1 MRMNSS
7 HETKL
12 HLLFRMKGEIYQE
25 ADLNICLKNLKLQ
38 ENMNISMTSY
48 YLRQSKV
55 QKQLM
60 IMIFMDEKSKRQM
73 HWERLFF

>member
-38 ENMNISMTSY
+38 ETDLVITSN
-48 YLRQSKV
+48 S
-55 QKQLM
+55 
-60 IMIFMDEKSKRQM
+60 QM
-73 HWERLFF
+73 KKNQRDKCIGKGCSSEYGCVRYEGA

>member
-1 MRMNSS
+1 MNSS

-38 ENMNISMTSY
+38 ETDLVITSNS
-48 YLRQSKV
+48 QMK
-55 QKQLM
+55 K
-60 IMIFMDEKSKRQM
+60 IKEKGCSSEYGCIRYEGAQRGM
-73 HWERLFF
+73 GG